1 MLNWVEENIE
11 PEILSCLDR
20 FSERMRL
27 DLLYLTKFKFYI
39 RVVHKI
45 FDLFLS
51 VFFSDKLN
59 KTECRADFSI
69 VTGRR

>member
-27 DLLYLTKFKFYI
+27 DLL
-39 RVVHKI
+39 
-45 FDLFLS
+45 
-51 VFFSDKLN
+51 
-59 KTECRADFSI
+59 
-69 VTGRR
+69 